1 MKDIEELIVYW
12 LTAIYHDDPKILTDK
27 KYAQKV
33 KKNSNKELDA
43 LQISVLHN
51 TEKDKRTQK

>member
-12 LTAIYHDDPKILTDK
+12 LTAISHDDPKILTDK

-33 KKNSNKELDA
+33 KKKQQQGTRCVTVFRPA
-43 LQISVLHN
+43 
-51 TEKDKRTQK
+51 